1 MDRFERSL
9 RAGVKITVS
18 VTRRGYVGKRT
29 TFVIRRG
36 AAAATLRSLPVE
48 QGPPHTLPVG
58 SLMTDRPIAA
68 VLALIAAIVFVAAFS
83 AAAVMRPNQAAVAEN
98 TSSRTAPAASTEEV
112 RVATLVAPSLSRVAA
127 LPALHLPKARK
138 PAKKKAK
145 KVAEPKVS
153 APVTRHAGDADARPQ
168 AVPDGAPRRGRD
180 APAQHSGGSS
190 VGKTF
195 DSEG

>member
-1 MDRFERSL
+1 
-9 RAGVKITVS
+9 
-18 VTRRGYVGKRT
+18 
-29 TFVIRRG
+29 
-36 AAAATLRSLPVE
+36 
-48 QGPPHTLPVG
+48 
-58 SLMTDRPIAA
+58 MTDRPIAA

-98 TSSRTAPAASTEEV
+98 ASSRTAPAAATEEV

-145 KVAEPKVS
+145 KVTPPKRT
-153 APVTRHAGDADARPQ
+153 APVTSSPPAATATPP
-168 AVPDGAPRRGRD
+168 VPTAAPRVGTPPRSN
-180 APAQHSGGSS
+180 SGGSN

>member
-1 MDRFERSL
+1 
-9 RAGVKITVS
+9 
-18 VTRRGYVGKRT
+18 
-29 TFVIRRG
+29 
-36 AAAATLRSLPVE
+36 
-48 QGPPHTLPVG
+48 
-58 SLMTDRPIAA
+58 MTDRPIAA

-98 TSSRTAPAASTEEV
+98 ASSRTAPAEATEEM

-138 PAKKKAK
+138 PAKKKTK
-145 KVAEPKVS
+145 KAAATPKRS
-153 APVTRHAGDADARPQ
+153 APVTAPPPAATTTPR
-168 AVPDGAPRRGRD
+168 AVPTAAPPRVVTPPR
-180 APAQHSGGSS
+180 SNGGSS

>member
-1 MDRFERSL
+1 
-9 RAGVKITVS
+9 
-18 VTRRGYVGKRT
+18 
-29 TFVIRRG
+29 
-36 AAAATLRSLPVE
+36 
-48 QGPPHTLPVG
+48 
-58 SLMTDRPIAA
+58 MTDRPIAA

-112 RVATLVAPSLSRVAA
+112 RVARLAAPSLSRVAA
-127 LPALHLPKARK
+127 LPALHLPKHK

-145 KVAEPKVS
+145 KVAKPKVS
-153 APVTRHAGDADARPQ
+153 APVTRAPVATSTPL
-168 AVPDGAPRRGRD
+168 AVPTADPPRVVTPPRSN
-180 APAQHSGGSS
+180 SGGSG